1 MKQFN
6 SFYDALSIN
15 EPKLIQQIETF
26 ATFEIINQNTFVLEP
41 EKYIKCFEDRAIPI
55 AVQRVMYQGNVIK
68 SYSLNSSHTPNFSQP
83 KKVSSILLEIRNK
96 IRN

>member
-68 SYSLNSSHTPNFSQP
+68 SYSLYRSHTPNFSQP

>member
-41 EKYIKCFEDRAIPI
+41 EKYIKCFEDRAI

>member
-26 ATFEIINQNTFVLEP
+26 ATLEIVNQNTFVLEP

-55 AVQRVMYQGNVIK
+55 AVQRGMYQGNVIK